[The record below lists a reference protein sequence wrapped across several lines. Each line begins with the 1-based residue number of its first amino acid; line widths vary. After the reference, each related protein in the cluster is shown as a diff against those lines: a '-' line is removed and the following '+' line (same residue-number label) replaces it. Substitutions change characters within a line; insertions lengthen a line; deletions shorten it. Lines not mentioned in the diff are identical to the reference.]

1 MPTTHRQSSEE
12 RLRNRFRIASFIV
25 ILSLLILTVTADTL
39 GRLLVD
45 PAFHSSEAIVL
56 SLVGAI
62 LGYATIETVAL
73 LQPKKPRED
82 E

>member
-1 MPTTHRQSSEE
+1 MPTGHRGTSEDK
-12 RLRNRFRIASFIV
+12 LRTRFRVASFVV
-25 ILSLLILTVTADTL
+25 ILALLILTVTADTL

-45 PAFHSSEAIVL
+45 SEFHSSEAIVL

-73 LQPKKPRED
+73 LQPRKDRD